1 MDMQTTPAPE
11 RSPFYQHLKAAGSM
25 TRTNPELQRLSK
37 ETGYST
43 EHLFKVATG
52 RRGASRPLA
61 VAVSKASRNKA
72 VKPESF
78 PLVSAK

>member
-1 MDMQTTPAPE
+1 MDMQSHAEHP
-11 RSPFYQHLKAAGSM
+11 RSPFYEHLKAAGSM
-25 TRTNPELQRLSK
+25 TRTNPELKRLSE

-61 VAVSKASRNKA
+61 VAISKATRNKA
-72 VKPESF
+72 VRPETFKP
-78 PLVSAK
+78 VTAK

>member
-1 MDMQTTPAPE
+1 
-11 RSPFYQHLKAAGSM
+11 M

-37 ETGYST
+37 ETGFSA

-52 RRGASRPLA
+52 RRAASRPLA
-61 VAVSKASRNKA
+61 LAVSKATRNKA

-78 PLVSAK
+78 VLVPVK